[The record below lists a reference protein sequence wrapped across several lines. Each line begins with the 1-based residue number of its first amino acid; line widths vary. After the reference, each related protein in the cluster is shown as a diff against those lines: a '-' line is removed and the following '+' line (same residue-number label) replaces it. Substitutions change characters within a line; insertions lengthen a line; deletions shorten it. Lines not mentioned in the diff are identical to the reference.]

1 MNYMVEFIPAVGT
14 VKGFEKE
21 CETLKDAVLVLDG
34 IANYTLFLHD
44 NKVMHDYT
52 NCGMI
57 YKKVDDEWVEID
69 DDGNE
74 I

>member
-1 MNYMVEFIPAVGT
+1 MDYKVGFIPAVGWSIS
-14 VKGFEKE
+14 FERE
-21 CETLKDAVLVLDG
+21 CETLKDAVLVLEG
-34 IANYTLFLHD
+34 IANYTLFLHRQKIMPD
-44 NKVMHDYT
+44 FT

-57 YKKVDDEWVEID
+57 YKKVGDEWIELD